1 MLIRIEAV
9 VSQRQQR
16 VAEEIRHVLANIIQR
31 GELKDPQLMDLSV
44 TVSEVRVSPDLKN
57 ATAFIAPLGGGSSEE
72 LATAMNRAAPFIR
85 MRLGKELSLKYLPKV
100 IFEAEQDSDNLYKE
114 ALALATAEANSSREK
129 ARLEIDAQRDD
140 ALNQLKNEA
149 DNLGNLIV
157 ERLLAKK

>member
-9 VSQRQQR
+9 VNQRQQR

-31 GELKDPQLMDLSV
+31 GELKDPDLMDLSV

-57 ATAFIAPLGGGSSEE
+57 ATAFIAPLGGGSSEA

-100 IFEAEQDSDNLYKE
+100 IFEADKSFDYAQKIESI
-114 ALALATAEANSSREK
+114 LAQSKSGN
-129 ARLEIDAQRDD
+129 
-140 ALNQLKNEA
+140 KN
-149 DNLGNLIV
+149 DY
-157 ERLLAKK
+157 

>member
-57 ATAFIAPLGGGSSEE
+57 ATAFIAPLGGGSSEA

-100 IFEAEQDSDNLYKE
+100 IFEADKSFDYAQKIESI
-114 ALALATAEANSSREK
+114 LAQS
-129 ARLEIDAQRDD
+129 
-140 ALNQLKNEA
+140 KN
-149 DNLGNLIV
+149 GN
-157 ERLLAKK
+157 KNDY

>member
-9 VSQRQQR
+9 VNQRQQR

-85 MRLGKELSLKYLPKV
+85 MRLGKKLSLKYLPKV
-100 IFEAEQDSDNLYKE
+100 IFEADKSFDYAQKIESI
-114 ALALATAEANSSREK
+114 LAHSKSGN
-129 ARLEIDAQRDD
+129 
-140 ALNQLKNEA
+140 KN
-149 DNLGNLIV
+149 DY
-157 ERLLAKK
+157 

>member
-31 GELKDPQLMDLSV
+31 GELKDPELMDLSV

-57 ATAFIAPLGGGSSEE
+57 ATAFIAPLGGGSSEA

-100 IFEAEQDSDNLYKE
+100 IFEADRSFDYAQKIESI
-114 ALALATAEANSSREK
+114 LAQSKSGN
-129 ARLEIDAQRDD
+129 
-140 ALNQLKNEA
+140 KN
-149 DNLGNLIV
+149 DY
-157 ERLLAKK
+157 

>member
-57 ATAFIAPLGGGSSEE
+57 ATAFIAPLGGGSSEA

-100 IFEAEQDSDNLYKE
+100 IFEADKSFDYAQKIESI
-114 ALALATAEANSSREK
+114 LAQSNSG
-129 ARLEIDAQRDD
+129 
-140 ALNQLKNEA
+140 NKN
-149 DNLGNLIV
+149 DY
-157 ERLLAKK
+157 

>member
-9 VSQRQQR
+9 VNQRQQR

-57 ATAFIAPLGGGSSEE
+57 ATAFIAPLGGGSSEA

-85 MRLGKELSLKYLPKV
+85 MRLGKKLSLKYLPKV
-100 IFEAEQDSDNLYKE
+100 IFEADKSFDYAQKIESI
-114 ALALATAEANSSREK
+114 LAQSKS
-129 ARLEIDAQRDD
+129 
-140 ALNQLKNEA
+140 
-149 DNLGNLIV
+149 GNNNDY
-157 ERLLAKK
+157 

>member
-57 ATAFIAPLGGGSSEE
+57 ATAFIAPLGGGSSEAV
-72 LATAMNRAAPFIR
+72 ATAMNRAAPFIR

-100 IFEAEQDSDNLYKE
+100 IFEADKSFDYAQKIESI
-114 ALALATAEANSSREK
+114 LAQS
-129 ARLEIDAQRDD
+129 
-140 ALNQLKNEA
+140 KN
-149 DNLGNLIV
+149 GN
-157 ERLLAKK
+157 KNDY

>member
-9 VSQRQQR
+9 VNQRQQR

-57 ATAFIAPLGGGSSEE
+57 ATAFIAPLGGGSSEA

-100 IFEAEQDSDNLYKE
+100 IFEADKSFDYAQKIESM
-114 ALALATAEANSSREK
+114 LAQSKSGN
-129 ARLEIDAQRDD
+129 
-140 ALNQLKNEA
+140 KN
-149 DNLGNLIV
+149 DY
-157 ERLLAKK
+157 

>member
-31 GELKDPQLMDLSV
+31 GELKDPELMDLSV

-57 ATAFIAPLGGGSSEE
+57 ATAFIAPLGGGSSEA

-100 IFEAEQDSDNLYKE
+100 IFEADKSFDYAQKIESI
-114 ALALATAEANSSREK
+114 LAQSKSGN
-129 ARLEIDAQRDD
+129 
-140 ALNQLKNEA
+140 KN
-149 DNLGNLIV
+149 DY
-157 ERLLAKK
+157 

>member
-9 VSQRQQR
+9 VNQRQQR

-31 GELKDPQLMDLSV
+31 GELKDPELMGLSV

-57 ATAFIAPLGGGSSEE
+57 ATAFIAPLGGGSSEA

-100 IFEAEQDSDNLYKE
+100 IFEADKSFDYAQKIESI
-114 ALALATAEANSSREK
+114 LAQSKSGN
-129 ARLEIDAQRDD
+129 
-140 ALNQLKNEA
+140 KN
-149 DNLGNLIV
+149 DY
-157 ERLLAKK
+157 

>member
-57 ATAFIAPLGGGSSEE
+57 ATAFIAPLGGGSSEA

-100 IFEAEQDSDNLYKE
+100 IFEADKSFDYAQKIESI
-114 ALALATAEANSSREK
+114 LAHSKSGN
-129 ARLEIDAQRDD
+129 
-140 ALNQLKNEA
+140 KN
-149 DNLGNLIV
+149 DY
-157 ERLLAKK
+157 

>member
-9 VSQRQQR
+9 VNQRQQR

-57 ATAFIAPLGGGSSEE
+57 ATAFIAPLGGGSSEA

-100 IFEAEQDSDNLYKE
+100 IFEADKSFDYAQKIESI
-114 ALALATAEANSSREK
+114 LAHSKSGN
-129 ARLEIDAQRDD
+129 
-140 ALNQLKNEA
+140 KN
-149 DNLGNLIV
+149 DY
-157 ERLLAKK
+157 

>member
-9 VSQRQQR
+9 VSQRQRR

-31 GELKDPQLMDLSV
+31 GELKDPDLMDLSV

-57 ATAFIAPLGGGSSEE
+57 ATAFIAPLGGGSSEA

-100 IFEAEQDSDNLYKE
+100 IFEADKSFDYAQKIESI
-114 ALALATAEANSSREK
+114 LAQS
-129 ARLEIDAQRDD
+129 
-140 ALNQLKNEA
+140 KN
-149 DNLGNLIV
+149 GN
-157 ERLLAKK
+157 KNDY

>member
-31 GELKDPQLMDLSV
+31 GELKDPELLDVSV

-57 ATAFIAPLGGGSSEE
+57 ATAFISPLGGRGPEE
-72 LATAMNRAAPFIR
+72 LASAMNRAAPFIR

-100 IFEAEQDSDNLYKE
+100 IFEADKSFDYAQKIETI
-114 ALALATAEANSSREK
+114 LAQSKSGN
-129 ARLEIDAQRDD
+129 
-140 ALNQLKNEA
+140 KN
-149 DNLGNLIV
+149 DY
-157 ERLLAKK
+157 

>member
-1 MLIRIEAV
+1 MV
-9 VSQRQQR
+9 NQRQQR

-57 ATAFIAPLGGGSSEE
+57 ATAFIAPLGGGSSEA

-100 IFEAEQDSDNLYKE
+100 IFEADRSFDYAQKIESI
-114 ALALATAEANSSREK
+114 LAQSKS
-129 ARLEIDAQRDD
+129 
-140 ALNQLKNEA
+140 
-149 DNLGNLIV
+149 GN
-157 ERLLAKK
+157 KKDY

>member
-9 VSQRQQR
+9 VNQRQQR

-31 GELKDPQLMDLSV
+31 GELKDPELMDLSV

-57 ATAFIAPLGGGSSEE
+57 ATAFIAPLGGGSSEA

-100 IFEAEQDSDNLYKE
+100 IFEADKSFDYAQKIESI
-114 ALALATAEANSSREK
+114 LAQSKSGN
-129 ARLEIDAQRDD
+129 
-140 ALNQLKNEA
+140 KN
-149 DNLGNLIV
+149 DY
-157 ERLLAKK
+157 

>member
-9 VSQRQQR
+9 VNQRQQR

-100 IFEAEQDSDNLYKE
+100 IFEADKSFDYAQKIESI
-114 ALALATAEANSSREK
+114 LAQSKSGN
-129 ARLEIDAQRDD
+129 
-140 ALNQLKNEA
+140 KN
-149 DNLGNLIV
+149 DY
-157 ERLLAKK
+157 

>member
-9 VSQRQQR
+9 VNQRQQR

-100 IFEAEQDSDNLYKE
+100 IFEADKSFDYAQKIESILAQSKSGNKPQNQTIFINGLYQG
-114 ALALATAEANSSREK
+114 AQTLTFILA
-129 ARLEIDAQRDD
+129 
-140 ALNQLKNEA
+140 
-149 DNLGNLIV
+149 
-157 ERLLAKK
+157 

>member
-31 GELKDPQLMDLSV
+31 GELKDPELLDVSV

-57 ATAFIAPLGGGSSEE
+57 ATAFIAPLGGGSPEA
-72 LATAMNRAAPFIR
+72 LASAMNRAASFIR

-100 IFEAEQDSDNLYKE
+100 IFEADKFFDYAQKIETI
-114 ALALATAEANSSREK
+114 LAQSKSGN
-129 ARLEIDAQRDD
+129 
-140 ALNQLKNEA
+140 KN
-149 DNLGNLIV
+149 DY
-157 ERLLAKK
+157 

>member
-9 VSQRQQR
+9 VNQRQQR

-57 ATAFIAPLGGGSSEE
+57 ATAFIAPLGGGGSEE

-100 IFEAEQDSDNLYKE
+100 IFEADKSFDYAQKIESI
-114 ALALATAEANSSREK
+114 LAQSKSGN
-129 ARLEIDAQRDD
+129 
-140 ALNQLKNEA
+140 KN
-149 DNLGNLIV
+149 DY
-157 ERLLAKK
+157 

>member
-9 VSQRQQR
+9 VSQRQRR

-31 GELKDPQLMDLSV
+31 GELKDPDLMDLSV

-57 ATAFIAPLGGGSSEE
+57 ATAFIAPLGGGSSEA

-100 IFEAEQDSDNLYKE
+100 IFEADRSFDYAQKIESI
-114 ALALATAEANSSREK
+114 LAQSKSGN
-129 ARLEIDAQRDD
+129 
-140 ALNQLKNEA
+140 KN
-149 DNLGNLIV
+149 DY
-157 ERLLAKK
+157 

>member
-9 VSQRQQR
+9 VNQRQQR

-31 GELKDPQLMDLSV
+31 GELKDPELMDLSV

-57 ATAFIAPLGGGSSEE
+57 ATAFIAPLGGGSSEA

-100 IFEAEQDSDNLYKE
+100 IFEADKSFDYAQKIESI
-114 ALALATAEANSSREK
+114 LAQSKSGN
-129 ARLEIDAQRDD
+129 
-140 ALNQLKNEA
+140 KN
-149 DNLGNLIV
+149 NY
-157 ERLLAKK
+157 

>member
-1 MLIRIEAV
+1 MLIRVEAV

-57 ATAFIAPLGGGSSEE
+57 ATAFIAPLGGGSSEA

-85 MRLGKELSLKYLPKV
+85 MRLGKKLSLKYLPKV
-100 IFEAEQDSDNLYKE
+100 IFEADKSFDYAQKIESI
-114 ALALATAEANSSREK
+114 LAQSKSGN
-129 ARLEIDAQRDD
+129 
-140 ALNQLKNEA
+140 KN
-149 DNLGNLIV
+149 DY
-157 ERLLAKK
+157 

>member
-31 GELKDPQLMDLSV
+31 GELKDPDLMDLSV

-57 ATAFIAPLGGGSSEE
+57 ATAFIAPLGGGSSEA

-100 IFEAEQDSDNLYKE
+100 IFEADKSFDYAQKIESI
-114 ALALATAEANSSREK
+114 LAQSKSGN
-129 ARLEIDAQRDD
+129 
-140 ALNQLKNEA
+140 KN
-149 DNLGNLIV
+149 DY
-157 ERLLAKK
+157 

>member
-9 VSQRQQR
+9 VNQRQQR

-57 ATAFIAPLGGGSSEE
+57 ATAFIAPLGGGSSEA

-85 MRLGKELSLKYLPKV
+85 MRLGKKLSLKYLPKV
-100 IFEAEQDSDNLYKE
+100 IFEADKSFDYAQKIESI
-114 ALALATAEANSSREK
+114 LA
-129 ARLEIDAQRDD
+129 
-140 ALNQLKNEA
+140 QLKS
-149 DNLGNLIV
+149 GN
-157 ERLLAKK
+157 KNDY

>member
-9 VSQRQQR
+9 VNQRQQR

-57 ATAFIAPLGGGSSEE
+57 ATAFIAPLGGGSSEA

-85 MRLGKELSLKYLPKV
+85 MRLGKQLSLKYLPKV
-100 IFEAEQDSDNLYKE
+100 IFEADKSFDYAQKIESI
-114 ALALATAEANSSREK
+114 LAQSKSGN
-129 ARLEIDAQRDD
+129 
-140 ALNQLKNEA
+140 KN
-149 DNLGNLIV
+149 DY
-157 ERLLAKK
+157 

>member
-57 ATAFIAPLGGGSSEE
+57 ATAFIAPLGGGSSEA

-100 IFEAEQDSDNLYKE
+100 IFEADRSFDYAQKIESI
-114 ALALATAEANSSREK
+114 LAQSKSGN
-129 ARLEIDAQRDD
+129 
-140 ALNQLKNEA
+140 KN
-149 DNLGNLIV
+149 DY
-157 ERLLAKK
+157 

>member
-1 MLIRIEAV
+1 MLIRVEAV

-57 ATAFIAPLGGGSSEE
+57 ATAFIAPLGGGSSEA

-100 IFEAEQDSDNLYKE
+100 IFEADKSFDYAQKIESI
-114 ALALATAEANSSREK
+114 LAQSKSGN
-129 ARLEIDAQRDD
+129 
-140 ALNQLKNEA
+140 KN
-149 DNLGNLIV
+149 DY
-157 ERLLAKK
+157 

>member
-9 VSQRQQR
+9 VNQRQQR

-57 ATAFIAPLGGGSSEE
+57 ATAFIAPLGGGSSEA

-85 MRLGKELSLKYLPKV
+85 MRLGKKLSLKYLPKV
-100 IFEAEQDSDNLYKE
+100 IFEADKSFDYAQKIESI
-114 ALALATAEANSSREK
+114 LAQSKSGK
-129 ARLEIDAQRDD
+129 
-140 ALNQLKNEA
+140 KNYY
-149 DNLGNLIV
+149 
-157 ERLLAKK
+157 

>member
-9 VSQRQQR
+9 VNQRQQR

-100 IFEAEQDSDNLYKE
+100 IFEADKSFDYAQKIESI
-114 ALALATAEANSSREK
+114 LAQSKSGS
-129 ARLEIDAQRDD
+129 
-140 ALNQLKNEA
+140 KN
-149 DNLGNLIV
+149 DY
-157 ERLLAKK
+157 

>member
-9 VSQRQQR
+9 VNQRQQR

-57 ATAFIAPLGGGSSEE
+57 ATAFIAPLGGGSSEA

-100 IFEAEQDSDNLYKE
+100 IFEADKSFDYAQKIESI
-114 ALALATAEANSSREK
+114 LAQSKS
-129 ARLEIDAQRDD
+129 
-140 ALNQLKNEA
+140 
-149 DNLGNLIV
+149 GN
-157 ERLLAKK
+157 KKDY

>member
-9 VSQRQQR
+9 VNQRQQR

-57 ATAFIAPLGGGSSEE
+57 ATAFIAPLGGGSSEA

-100 IFEAEQDSDNLYKE
+100 IFEADKSFDYAQKIESI
-114 ALALATAEANSSREK
+114 LAQSKSGN
-129 ARLEIDAQRDD
+129 
-140 ALNQLKNEA
+140 KN
-149 DNLGNLIV
+149 DY
-157 ERLLAKK
+157 